1 MPRRALGVFLEL
13 EAWAVAVARRQ
24 HKAARRFLR
33 DAEGDAGRAAARQK
47 ILPAMDKAPPCVFRK
62 LRVARRK
69 QAAPHVCDHVI
80 CAGTFFDELQKLF
93 CKGLF
98 HTAPPKILFS
108 SSYHARDPLA
118 IHFPGT
124 FQTRENVV

>member
-1 MPRRALGVFLEL
+1 MPRRALGVLLEL

-47 ILPAMDKAPPCVFRK
+47 ILPAMDKVPPRVFFE
-62 LRVARRK
+62 LRVPGSQ
-69 QAAPHVCDHVI
+69 QAASHVLNDMI
-80 CAGTFFDELQKLF
+80 RAGTFFDELQKLF

-98 HTAPPKILFS
+98 HTVPPKILFS

-124 FQTRENVV
+124 FQTRKNVV